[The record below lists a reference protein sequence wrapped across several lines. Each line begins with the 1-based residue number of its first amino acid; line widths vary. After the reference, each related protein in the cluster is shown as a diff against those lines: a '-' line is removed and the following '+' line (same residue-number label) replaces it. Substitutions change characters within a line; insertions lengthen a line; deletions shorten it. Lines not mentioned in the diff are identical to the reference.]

1 MPPEIVYTEWEPL
14 PVNQGFSRP
23 LAALLRWW
31 IQRQVTQ
38 AQDVQVL
45 LEGAAQVW
53 RSGCLP
59 YIQVSGKQIVYRDIH
74 LEQVTLTAEQIRFHL
89 PFLQKKGEPFLEP
102 LTVQIQAVLTEAN
115 INHSL
120 PDLQEILC
128 SYLRDLYPQITTIQK
143 ISIAPEGITWFIG
156 QGESYLTPI
165 QLISPQ
171 ALTLITPAASPQPVR
186 IDLGTD
192 VQIEEFNLHPGVMHL
207 SGYIIIRPG
216 APAG

>member
-14 PVNQGFSRP
+14 PVNQGFSRL

-45 LEGAAQVW
+45 LEGASQVW

-59 YIQVSGKQIVYRDIH
+59 YIQVSGRQIVYRNIH
-74 LEQVTLTAEQIRFHL
+74 LEHVTLTAEQIRFHL

-102 LTVQIQAVLTEAN
+102 LTVQIQAVITEAN

-120 PDLQEILC
+120 PDLQETLC
-128 SYLRDLYPQITTIQK
+128 SYLRDLYPQITAIQK
-143 ISIAPEGITWFIG
+143 ISIAPAGITWFIG
-156 QGESYLTPI
+156 QGEAYLTPI

-171 ALTLITPAASPQPVR
+171 ALALISPAECHQPVR
-186 IDLGTD
+186 IDVGTD
-192 VQIEEFNLHPGVMHL
+192 VQIEEFNLHPGMIRL
-207 SGYIIIRPG
+207 SGHLLIRPG